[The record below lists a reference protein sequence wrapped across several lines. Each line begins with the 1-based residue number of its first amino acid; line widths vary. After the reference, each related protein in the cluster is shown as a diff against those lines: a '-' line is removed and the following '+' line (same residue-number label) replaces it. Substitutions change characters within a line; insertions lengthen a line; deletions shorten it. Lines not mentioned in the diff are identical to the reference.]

1 MKIKVKNKFIIIFF
15 MFGLGMFVILQAMIN
30 GETFNLNQKLHKGTV
45 SLHKIVT
52 TFTVRKTP

>member
-1 MKIKVKNKFIIIFF
+1 